1 MVALILKVKGARKMR
16 VPFPFPTWSK
26 KSIEWLRLQSL
37 LPVFKIGSKTS
48 YGRRKKFY
56 QLNLFAASVI

>member
-16 VPFPFPTWSK
+16 VPFPTWSK